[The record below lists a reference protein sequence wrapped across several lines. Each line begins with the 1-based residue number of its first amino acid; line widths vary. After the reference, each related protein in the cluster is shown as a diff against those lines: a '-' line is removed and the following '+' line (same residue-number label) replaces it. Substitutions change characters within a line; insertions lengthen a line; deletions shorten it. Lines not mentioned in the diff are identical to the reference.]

1 MTLTINL
8 SILLLIISDSQL
20 HSPMYF
26 FLGNLACLDM
36 FYSSVTAPQLLSNFF
51 KEKRSI
57 SVQLCITQVF
67 FFHNLGGSEIFLLA
81 VMSYD
86 RYIAICQPLHYV
98 TIISWKVCIQMAAG
112 AWAVGLITSLV
123 HSLCLLRLNFCDSD
137 TINNFFCDL
146 PQVLQLSCTD
156 TFINMLVLFLQAIIF
171 GSSALLVTF
180 IPYIHIFRTVLRIQS
195 TQGQRKA
202 LSTCSSHLA
211 VVFIFYGTLL
221 FAYFNPTRNNHV
233 DRVISVIYTL
243 ITPLLN
249 PLIYSLRNRDLK
261 GALRRTV
268 LKIINVVNTL
278 GKISN

>member
-8 SILLLIISDSQL
+8 SILLLVIADSQL

-67 FFHNLGGSEIFLLA
+67 FFLNLGGSEIFLLA

-86 RYIAICQPLHYV
+86 RYIAICHPLHYV
-98 TIISWKVCIQMAAG
+98 TIISCKVCIQMAAS
-112 AWAVGLITSLV
+112 AWALGLITSLV
-123 HSLCLLRLNFCDSD
+123 HALCLLRLNFCDSD

-156 TFINMLVLFLQAIIF
+156 TFISILVIFLHAIIL
-171 GSSALLVTF
+171 GSSALFVTF
-180 IPYIHIFRTVLRIQS
+180 IPYIHIFRTVLRMQS

-211 VVFIFYGTLL
+211 VVFIFY
-221 FAYFNPTRNNHV
+221 AV
-233 DRVISVIYTL
+233 
-243 ITPLLN
+243 TPAV
-249 PLIYSLRNRDLK
+249 SK
-261 GALRRTV
+261 AKV
-268 LKIINVVNTL
+268 
-278 GKISN
+278 S